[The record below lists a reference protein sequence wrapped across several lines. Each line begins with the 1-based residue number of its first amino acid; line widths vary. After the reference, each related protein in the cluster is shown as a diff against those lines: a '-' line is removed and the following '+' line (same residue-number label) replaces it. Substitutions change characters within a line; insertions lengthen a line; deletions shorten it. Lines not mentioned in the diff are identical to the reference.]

1 MIEKIKA
8 LCVKYRELI
17 VYIFVGGLTTVASW
31 AAKFLFLFLVYGG
44 TAYPTAGQ
52 NTILSVVENVVGI
65 AVAYPMNRKWVF
77 LSTNPNILAEA
88 TGFVTSRLA
97 TMALSWLLNLLLVNV
112 LGFST
117 FVGTVVS
124 AVAVIVGNYILGKLW
139 VFKKK

>member
-52 NTILSVVENVVGI
+52 NTILSVVENAVGI